1 MISDCLFYYLYVQYF
16 NTAADHPTKCKT
28 TTNTDGGDARLN
40 DVNYEFAA
48 STAQTRNCDD
58 VTDIEHDVRPLQNVG
73 NTVKSAHESLATMP
87 RQPRAMAHGPV
98 NAAPPPA
105 KQQHSASLAV
115 AEERGQNPNGDIQD
129 IITGIV
135 KLLNGNVNVQN
146 GAPVPPTRRY
156 ATRINNRGP
165 PRISDLPP
173 ILPNIEEQFG
183 PIHKTTPFPIIVR
196 KPQVPY
202 PFDLPD
208 NMHTQLLPPAVPVN
222 DYPIKMHANAN
233 GNKPTALPNRPP
245 WHGNRTRQ
253 PIVGNPNRMHV
264 PTRPALHH
272 VTPPAAQ
279 DYRAT
284 INTANTMTPFYNRA
298 TDKYAITSGDE
309 YADAPNASDDT
320 QTEANRVPLH
330 PESNRTVADP
340 VSSKMPADL
349 AAAADDKATTA
360 PSGGDLNVPSNEFAE
375 LNLSRVTVP
384 QDEEFHAITTSTT
397 AAPTSSMDSFDP
409 VTSTSSYAKVA
420 ATPELP
426 YISSVQRSSV
436 PHSPVRYTVNTSASQ
451 VTQTEP
457 PASAIAPS
465 KVLVT
470 THKIESTDFKS
481 YYARPGIV
489 LDDTIDFNRKNL
501 HAGPPKTPPLAATNY
516 HQVFEQDANVQ
527 STASLS
533 NIYAEIFDVTLS
545 AIQGPGGGGAHKVV
559 DLIEIENT
567 GGPELRPTRVHANDI
582 IVTASDDNS
591 FVSIDGKRTYI
602 NLFGE
607 TAETEHLRKTNLATK
622 AYTDYP
628 QQTKPVSWEPIFGQ
642 IRRLFWRSIRKK
654 FWLGRER
661 SVDPLWNS
669 TRCPPNGV
677 PFINSLD

>member
-1 MISDCLFYYLYVQYF
+1 MTHGSDD
-16 NTAADHPTKCKT
+16 TAMP
-28 TTNTDGGDARLN
+28 
-40 DVNYEFAA
+40 
-48 STAQTRNCDD
+48 S
-58 VTDIEHDVRPLQNVG
+58 
-73 NTVKSAHESLATMP
+73 SL
-87 RQPRAMAHGPV
+87 
-98 NAAPPPA
+98 PA
-105 KQQHSASLAV
+105 NHQHSASLAV

-173 ILPNIEEQFG
+173 ILPNIEEKFG
-183 PIHKTTPFPIIVR
+183 PIIHKTTPFPTIVR
-196 KPQVPY
+196 KQQLPY

-208 NMHTQLLPPAVPVN
+208 NMHPQLLPPVVPVVPVN

-233 GNKPTALPNRPP
+233 LNKPTPPPNRPP

-264 PTRPALHH
+264 PTRPTLQHA
-272 VTPPAAQ
+272 TPPAPQ

-284 INTANTMTPFYNRA
+284 INTLNTMTPFYG
-298 TDKYAITSGDE
+298 KQPEKFAITNGDE
-309 YADAPNASDDT
+309 YAEAQDASDGA
-320 QTEANRVPLH
+320 QTEANRMTVELAAAS
-330 PESNRTVADP
+330 ESNRTVADP
-340 VSSKMPADL
+340 NPIKIPVDLPVTTDEAPAMPMIEPNVSTENYPELDL
-349 AAAADDKATTA
+349 S
-360 PSGGDLNVPSNEFAE
+360 P
-375 LNLSRVTVP
+375 VTVA
-384 QDEEFHAITTSTT
+384 QDEKFHAITSSATIS
-397 AAPTSSMDSFDP
+397 PTNAFDLYEA
-409 VTSTSSYAKVA
+409 VTSTPSYARNS

-426 YISSVQRSSV
+426 HMPFVQKSAAPSSS
-436 PHSPVRYTVNTSASQ
+436 VRYTVNRTAAEVMQTSAP
-451 VTQTEP
+451 TT
-457 PASAIAPS
+457 AIVPS
-465 KVLVT
+465 KVVPVT
-470 THKIESTDFKS
+470 QKIESTDFKS

-501 HAGPPKTPPLAATNY
+501 HAGPPKTPPIAATNY
-516 HQVFEQDANVQ
+516 HQAFEQEANIQ

-545 AIQGPGGGGAHKVV
+545 AIQGPGGGGSGAHKVV

-567 GGPELRPTRVHANDI
+567 DGPALRPTRVHANDI

-607 TAETEHLRKTNLATK
+607 TAENEHLRKTNLATK

-628 QQTKPVSWEPIFGQ
+628 QQTKPVSWQSNYELSSIYLLSDGNAI
-642 IRRLFWRSIRKK
+642 IRAEQLSFVKCPWWRAGIRSIWTNDLLLFFFELTDTHLTSRIC
-654 FWLGRER
+654 GRPSKR
-661 SVDPLWNS
+661 PA
-669 TRCPPNGV
+669 TKPIP
-677 PFINSLD
+677 

>member
-1 MISDCLFYYLYVQYF
+1 MHVQHF
-16 NTAADHPTKCKT
+16 NTAADHRTKCKT
-28 TTNTDGGDARLN
+28 TTNTDSGDARLN
-40 DVNYEFAA
+40 DVNYEFDA

-58 VTDIEHDVRPLQNVG
+58 VTDVEHDVRPMQNVG

-87 RQPRAMAHGPV
+87 RQPRAMAHGPA
-98 NAAPPPA
+98 NAAPPTSLLQPPPN
-105 KQQHSASLAV
+105 QQHSASLAV

-173 ILPNIEEQFG
+173 ILPNIEEKFG

-233 GNKPTALPNRPP
+233 VNKPTALPNRPP

-298 TDKYAITSGDE
+298 TEKYAIATGDE
-309 YADAPNASDDT
+309 YADAQDTSDDT

-330 PESNRTVADP
+330 LAPASESNRTVADP
-340 VSSKMPADL
+340 ISNKMPADL
-349 AAAADDKATTA
+349 AAAADDEATAA
-360 PSGGDLNVPSNEFAE
+360 PAGEFNVPSIDYAE

-397 AAPTSSMDSFDP
+397 IAPTNSIDLFDP
-409 VTSTSSYAKVA
+409 VTSTASYAKVS

-426 YISSVQRSSV
+426 YIPSVQRSSV
-436 PHSPVRYTVNTSASQ
+436 THSPVRYAVNTSASE
-451 VTQTEP
+451 VMQTEP
-457 PASAIAPS
+457 PSSAIAPS
-465 KVLVT
+465 KVVVT

-489 LDDTIDFNRKNL
+489 LDDTIDFNRKNQ

-516 HQVFEQDANVQ
+516 HQAFEQDANIQ

-545 AIQGPGGGGAHKVV
+545 AIQGPGGGGSGGGGAHKVV

-628 QQTKPVSWEPIFGQ
+628 QQTKPVSRRPIFGQ
-642 IRRLFWRSIRKK
+642 IQWVF
-654 FWLGRER
+654 
-661 SVDPLWNS
+661 
-669 TRCPPNGV
+669 
-677 PFINSLD
+677 